1 MINFASWFSKFVAPE
16 CVLKDQVD
24 KLQVAC
30 NKDTFLQSFNI
41 LDDSEL
47 EFLVSLESR
56 DEGLIKVMKTRDFF
70 IVEAHVSFNV
80 SNEIICDEVYNFPEE
95 QLLISSKVN

>member
-1 MINFASWFSKFVAPE
+1 
-16 CVLKDQVD
+16 
-24 KLQVAC
+24 
-30 NKDTFLQSFNI
+30 
-41 LDDSEL
+41 
-47 EFLVSLESR
+47 
-56 DEGLIKVMKTRDFF
+56 MKTRDFF